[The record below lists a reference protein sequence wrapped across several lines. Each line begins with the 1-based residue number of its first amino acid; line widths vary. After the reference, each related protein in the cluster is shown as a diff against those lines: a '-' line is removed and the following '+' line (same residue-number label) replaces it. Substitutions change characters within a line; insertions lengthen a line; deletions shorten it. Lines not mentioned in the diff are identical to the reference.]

1 MRKALGF
8 IGLVVLAGC
17 SQSGQNHGRQAEAD
31 NAVSS
36 AADLSDQSGG
46 PNVSPT
52 AAPGVAFNYHYTF
65 RLPAERIIG
74 VQEAH
79 AQACEKLGVA
89 RCRITGMNF
98 RRAGDHYIQAQLDLK
113 LDPAIARA
121 FGKQG
126 TETVTRADGLL
137 AEEEITGEDVGTA
150 IEAASREQGQQSDQL
165 HRIEAQLARP
175 GLGSAERAQLQ
186 ADAQRLREASAAS
199 QAGKAEKQESLART
213 PMTFAYESGEM
224 APGIRRSLHNGFDN
238 LAGGLEVMLTLAISL
253 LPWIVLALLIWWAI
267 RFLKARIT
275 KPAPPAA

>member
-1 MRKALGF
+1 MRKALGL
-8 IGLVVLAGC
+8 IGLVLLAGC
-17 SQSGQNHGRQAEAD
+17 GRGDQNGGRQPQAD
-31 NAVSS
+31 NAASL
-36 AADLSDQSGG
+36 ADVASGG
-46 PNVSPT
+46 PDVALT
-52 AAPGVAFNYHYTF
+52 AAPGVAFNYRYTF

-79 AQACEKLGVA
+79 AQACEKLGA
-89 RCRITGMNF
+89 AHCRITGLNF
-98 RRAGDHYIQAQLDLK
+98 RRTGDDYIEARLDLK

-150 IEAASREQGQQSDQL
+150 IEAASREQGQQADQL
-165 HRIEAQLARP
+165 RRIEAQLARP

-238 LAGGLEVMLTLAISL
+238 LAGGLEVMLTLAITL
-253 LPWIVLALLIWWAI
+253 LPWAVLALLIWWAI
-267 RFLKARIT
+267 RFLKARIR
-275 KPAPPAA
+275 KPAPPEA